1 MERAGGSAWGEVRR
15 VLLRMEGQFPPLGMD
30 ISSAFPSPLLDVPS
44 TPDYRVGGKYPA
56 GNSSRHLRHSN
67 TTRQSG
73 QQPTASLPMPLSVQ
87 SPVPALPEG
96 LKKGPTLEGK
106 AFQIKSTNALP
117 ARGKAVLGPSTLGSA
132 VGTRAEVQPGG
143 VIIPVRFKVRSE
155 AGETYSPKTHL

>member
-1 MERAGGSAWGEVRR
+1 MSRPPRTTGWGGSTQLATR
-15 VLLRMEGQFPPLGMD
+15 PD
-30 ISSAFPSPLLDVPS
+30 ISGTATQP
-44 TPDYRVGGKYPA
+44 GKVV
-56 GNSSRHLRHSN
+56 SSQRHLSPR
-67 TTRQSG
+67 R
-73 QQPTASLPMPLSVQ
+73 SLIQ